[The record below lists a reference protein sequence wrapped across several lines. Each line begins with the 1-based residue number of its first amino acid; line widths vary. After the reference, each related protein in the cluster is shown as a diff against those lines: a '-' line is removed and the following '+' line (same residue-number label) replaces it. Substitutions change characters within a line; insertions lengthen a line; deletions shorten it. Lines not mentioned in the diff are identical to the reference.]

1 MIKKIKSI
9 YDAYLVRLSISLSTA
24 KKKQLTMITTRIN
37 LSNQGLIA
45 TSYIILFL
53 KGLVTERQHS
63 ETVA

>member
-45 TSYIILFL
+45 TS
-53 KGLVTERQHS
+53 
-63 ETVA
+63 